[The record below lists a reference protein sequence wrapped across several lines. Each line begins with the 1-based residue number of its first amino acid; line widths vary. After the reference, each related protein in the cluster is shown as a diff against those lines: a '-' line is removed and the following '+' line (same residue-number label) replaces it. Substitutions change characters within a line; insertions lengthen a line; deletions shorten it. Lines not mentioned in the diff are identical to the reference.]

1 MKHLLLIAC
10 LFLIAS
16 SYAQKREADSLQNLF
31 NKESDNIKRSFLA
44 SQVIGMYVE
53 DYDSAFIYY
62 QKFQA
67 QFQQEKNEFGSAVI
81 TARMGHV
88 CMERSRYS
96 ESKKYYNDAI
106 DQYGKLKNDTLQGVC
121 YTNLGFVDYSM
132 GDYERSIS
140 DYLKGA
146 EIFVKNNNTQKLGW
160 TYNLL
165 GLSLYSKPNPN
176 YEKALSYYFKA
187 LDIHNS
193 LGLRSKAGFILL
205 RIGSTY
211 RQLKDY
217 DKAHIY
223 LTDALKIADSTK
235 NIGVE
240 MWSLE
245 ALTQLYKDK
254 KEYTNALRYSE
265 KTLKIALRGSYDTP
279 GIIIAYRNFADLN
292 YLTNNLNKAQLNVDS
307 AIYYSLKF
315 DIYQTLPEIY
325 LLKSNILDAEKKT
338 EEAFT
343 YYKLYSHTKDSLF
356 NVQNNANINDLEASF
371 DTKQKEKEIQYLNDQ
386 KTSDKKIK
394 QMLSLAVILSLILI
408 LVSLYAIF
416 KINSS
421 KKLLKNK
428 NQEIE
433 LQKSMVEEKQKAII
447 DSINYARRIQ
457 QSLLPNDK
465 AIERMLNKD
474 K

>member
-1 MKHLLLIAC
+1 VKRLLL
-10 LFLIAS
+10 LFFLFFATLLPS
-16 SYAQKREADSLQNLF
+16 QKREADSLLNLF
-31 NKESDNIKRSFLA
+31 DKEPDQIKRSFLA
-44 SQVIGMYVE
+44 SEIVGLYTE
-53 DYDSAFIYY
+53 DFDSAFVYY
-62 QKFQA
+62 QKFRS
-67 QFQQEKNEFGSAVI
+67 QFQKEKNEFGLALQES
-81 TARMGHV
+81 RMGHV
-88 CMERSRYS
+88 CMERSRYN
-96 ESKKYYNDAI
+96 ESKKYYNNALE
-106 DQYGKLKNDTLQGVC
+106 QYAKLKNDTLRGVC
-121 YTNLGFVDYSM
+121 FTNLGFVDYSM

-146 EIFVKNNNTQKLGW
+146 EIFSKNNNTQKLGW
-160 TYNLL
+160 VYNLL

-187 LDIHNS
+187 LEIQYS
-193 LGLRSKAGFILL
+193 LGLRPKTGFILL

-211 RQLKDY
+211 RQLKDFE
-217 DKAHIY
+217 KAHIY

-235 NIGVE
+235 NTSVE

-254 KEYTNALRYSE
+254 KEYPNALRYSE
-265 KTLKIALRGSYDTP
+265 KTLKIALREGYDAP
-279 GIIIAYRNFADLN
+279 GIIIAYRNFADIN
-292 YLTNNLNKAQLNVDS
+292 HLTGNFSKAQLNVDS

-315 DIYQTLPEIY
+315 SIFQTLPEIY
-325 LLKSNILDAEKKT
+325 LLKSTILSSEKNT
-338 EEAFT
+338 DEAFR
-343 YYKLYSHTKDSLF
+343 YYKLYSVTKDSLF

-394 QMLSLAVILSLILI
+394 QMLSLAFILSLVLI

-421 KKLLKNK
+421 KKLLRNKNK
-428 NQEIE
+428 EIA
-433 LQKSMVEEKQKAII
+433 LQKTIVEEKQKAMI

-457 QSLLPNDK
+457 QSLLPSDK
-465 AIERMLNKD
+465 AFEKMLNKD
-474 K
+474 N